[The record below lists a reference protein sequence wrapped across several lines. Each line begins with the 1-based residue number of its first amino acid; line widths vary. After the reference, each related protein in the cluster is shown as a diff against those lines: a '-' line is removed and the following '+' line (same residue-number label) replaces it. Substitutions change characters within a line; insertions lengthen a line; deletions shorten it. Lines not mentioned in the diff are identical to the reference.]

1 MKVPW
6 ESLAA
11 YLLAAYALFDSYYD
25 IRFLWYLRNQEK
37 DIASNDTE
45 NEWGYGQIL
54 AVFVWVPV
62 LVEYFYILG
71 TYISELFFPFSLQ
84 NLRSILLDLSNKS
97 IFSTLISLASV
108 ADLEMC
114 VGLKLRFWGKPKAE
128 EQTAESFNM
137 HSYTEVQ
144 QEQVLTKTGSDV
156 LHSD

>member
-71 TYISELFFPFSLQ
+71 LELH
-84 NLRSILLDLSNKS
+84 
-97 IFSTLISLASV
+97 
-108 ADLEMC
+108 
-114 VGLKLRFWGKPKAE
+114 FWGKSEAG
-128 EQTAESFNM
+128 EQTAESFNL
-137 HSYTEVQ
+137 HRYAKVD
-144 QEQVLTKTGSDV
+144 QEQFPSKTGSDV

>member
-1 MKVPW
+1 MEVPW

-62 LVEYFYILG
+62 LVEYFYVLG
-71 TYISELFFPFSLQ
+71 W
-84 NLRSILLDLSNKS
+84 
-97 IFSTLISLASV
+97 
-108 ADLEMC
+108 
-114 VGLKLRFWGKPKAE
+114 GLKFWGKSEAREPMAE
-128 EQTAESFNM
+128 NSIS
-137 HSYTEVQ
+137 HSYAEVN
-144 QEQVLTKTGSDV
+144 QEHVDTKTESDV